1 VGLQMWVGS
10 AVLAVVALVTEPL
23 VVRLNWP
30 MALAFVYQL
39 LIPGLAATF
48 LWFTLVKRV
57 GAVRAST
64 FHFLNPFFGV
74 AVAAALL
81 GEHVSGTDIL
91 GVLIAMAGILAVQ
104 WSRQAAVLKPSP

>member
-1 VGLQMWVGS
+1 
-10 AVLAVVALVTEPL
+10 
-23 VVRLNWP
+23 
-30 MALAFVYQL
+30 
-39 LIPGLAATF
+39 
-48 LWFTLVKRV
+48 
-57 GAVRAST
+57 VRAST

-104 WSRQAAVLKPSP
+104 WSRMVPKSPVEAPSTAEAPSP